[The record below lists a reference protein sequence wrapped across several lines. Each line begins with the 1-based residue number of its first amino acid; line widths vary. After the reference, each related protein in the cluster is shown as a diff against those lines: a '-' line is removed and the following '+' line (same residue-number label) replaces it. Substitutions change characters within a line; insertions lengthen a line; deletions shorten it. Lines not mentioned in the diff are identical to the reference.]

1 MVKLSER
8 QQMIM
13 SFIEDFIEENDYPPT
28 IRDIQNGCS
37 ISSTS
42 VVAYNLDKLK
52 EGGQLNRHS
61 EVSRGLSLAS
71 VGPNSN
77 KFKPTE
83 IDSVAVPLLG
93 TIAAGS
99 PFPMPEN
106 DTWSDLSGS
115 ELIDLPQAIVGPGDN
130 VYALKVRGESMIDAL
145 ISDGDLVIMEQASS
159 VRNGQMAAVRIK
171 SDNTTTLKNFY
182 SEGHRTRLEPAN
194 AQMDA
199 MTFPSN
205 DVEVLSKVI
214 GVWRYLA

>member
-13 SFIEDFIEENDYPPT
+13 SFIENFIDENDYPPT
-28 IRDIQNGCS
+28 IRDIQNGCD

-106 DTWSDLSGS
+106 DTWSDL
-115 ELIDLPQAIVGPGDN
+115 
-130 VYALKVRGESMIDAL
+130 
-145 ISDGDLVIMEQASS
+145 
-159 VRNGQMAAVRIK
+159 
-171 SDNTTTLKNFY
+171 
-182 SEGHRTRLEPAN
+182 
-194 AQMDA
+194 
-199 MTFPSN
+199 
-205 DVEVLSKVI
+205 
-214 GVWRYLA
+214 

>member
-1 MVKLSER
+1 MAKLSER

-13 SFIEDFIEENDYPPT
+13 SFIENFIDEHDYPPT
-28 IRDIQNGCS
+28 VRDIQNGCN

-52 EGGQLNRHS
+52 DGGQLNRHS

-71 VGPNSN
+71 AGSNSN
-77 KFKPTE
+77 KFKSTE

-145 ISDGDLVIMEQASS
+145 ISDGDLVIMEQTSS

-171 SDNTTTLKNFY
+171 SENTTTLKNFY
-182 SEGHRTRLEPAN
+182 SEGPRIRLEPAN
-194 AQMDA
+194 SQMNA
-199 MTFPSN
+199 MTFPSD
-205 DVEVLSKVI
+205 DVEVLSKVVA
-214 GVWRYLA
+214 VWRYLG

>member
-83 IDSVAVPLLG
+83 IDS
-93 TIAAGS
+93 IQES
-99 PFPMPEN
+99 FFKFQN
-106 DTWSDLSGS
+106 II
-115 ELIDLPQAIVGPGDN
+115 ELIGNNDIQSAQ
-130 VYALKVRGESMIDAL
+130 LKLNRE
-145 ISDGDLVIMEQASS
+145 
-159 VRNGQMAAVRIK
+159 
-171 SDNTTTLKNFY
+171 
-182 SEGHRTRLEPAN
+182 
-194 AQMDA
+194 
-199 MTFPSN
+199 
-205 DVEVLSKVI
+205 
-214 GVWRYLA
+214 